1 MTKIYVHIGMEKTA
15 TTTIQ
20 GYCSSNRELL
30 SLRDLT
36 YPNLKDDWIAHS
48 CIPATIMKNSSG
60 KVVDFYN
67 KPIKDLKSIMMDIK
81 DQSNGD
87 IFISS
92 EHFSS
97 RLNVQN
103 IKEFKVELD
112 NTFPNHEVFIISVVR
127 ESLAF
132 FYSSYSTYIKSGG
145 NLSIKEYSDL
155 ALRNGKYFNQLEI
168 LRDWSRIFGKEK
180 MIIKDYDTAE
190 YKADPVSAVLPFN
203 LLLENKTNNNS
214 LKSMTIKLGGI
225 INSSSEITINDFDK
239 MMPETKYKLLT
250 EIEEAE
256 LRRCMPTKSKIYDEF
271 NMDFDGMETF
281 EIDTGIQYLSDRV
294 AFENLISILVKS
306 CFDNK

>member
-1 MTKIYVHIGMEKTA
+1 MKKIYVHIGMEKTA

-30 SLRDLT
+30 SARNLT
-36 YPNLKDDWIAHS
+36 YPNFKDDWIAHS

-60 KVVDFYN
+60 KVVDFYD
-67 KPIKDLKSIMMDIK
+67 KPIKDLSSLMMDIK

-97 RLNVQN
+97 RLSVQN
-103 IKEFKVELD
+103 IKEFKTELD
-112 NTFPNHEVFIISVVR
+112 NTFPNHEIFIVSVVR

-132 FYSSYSTYIKSGG
+132 FYSSYSTFIKSGG
-145 NLSIKEYSDL
+145 KLSIKEYSDL
-155 ALRNGKYFNQLEI
+155 ALKNGRYFNQLEI
-168 LRDWSRIFGKEK
+168 LKDWSRIFGKEK

-190 YKADPVSAVLPFN
+190 YKADPVSAVLPFD
-203 LLLENKTNNNS
+203 LLLSNNRNNNS

-250 EIEEAE
+250 EIEEEE
-256 LRRCMPTKSKIYDEF
+256 LRRCMPTKSKIYAEF
-271 NMDFDGMETF
+271 NMNFDGMERL
-281 EIDTGIQYLSDRV
+281 EIDADIKYLSEKV
-294 AFENLISILVKS
+294 AFENLISILAKYYS
-306 CFDNK
+306 DNN